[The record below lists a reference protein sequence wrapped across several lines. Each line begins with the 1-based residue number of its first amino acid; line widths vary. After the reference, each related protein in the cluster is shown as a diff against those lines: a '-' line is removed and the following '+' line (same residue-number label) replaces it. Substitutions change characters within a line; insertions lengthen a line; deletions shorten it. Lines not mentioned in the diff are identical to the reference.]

1 MHNDTGYPDWLLQA
15 CQCSDDHPL
24 KKSIFWILDQAAQSD
39 LAGITNI
46 QASDSERHFMAGRMS
61 AIQDLHEEWKTI
73 FSEANRPAEDG
84 D

>member
-1 MHNDTGYPDWLLQA
+1 M
-15 CQCSDDHPL
+15 
-24 KKSIFWILDQAAQSD
+24 KKAIFWTLDTAAQSD

-61 AIQDLHEEWKTI
+61 AIQDLHAEWKTI
-73 FSEANRPAEDG
+73 FQEANRPAEEG